1 MRVEV
6 NSAPTDGVSVATESY
21 LVMVKADLVVGEF
34 D

>member
-6 NSAPTDGVSVATESY
+6 DSALMEGVSVAMESY